1 MDQALWSSVDVSTL
15 LYSLRDPL
23 RGSLCSP
30 AGKTSDPTS
39 LAYQYE
45 TRSYFWGPMGH
56 LKHFGGPKGDLW
68 GTSEALWG
76 EGLGSTYT
84 GARPTHFSTYIFST
98 YNYFNKLDFN
108 MHIFQHIC
116 KSTSAAH
123 FIVFREKR
131 RMARRELF
139 REKWAAKNWRKI
151 AGQNGEKWSE
161 IDLKM
166 ANFQ

>member
-1 MDQALWSSVDVSTL
+1 MIH
-15 LYSLRDPL
+15 SLRDPL

-76 EGLGSTYT
+76 TYGVLQGT
-84 GARPTHFSTYIFST
+84 NGALRGTYGAP
-98 YNYFNKLDFN
+98 
-108 MHIFQHIC
+108 MGH
-116 KSTSAAH
+116 
-123 FIVFREKR
+123 FREP
-131 RMARRELF
+131 MGTSGDHWGTL
-139 REKWAAKNWRKI
+139 
-151 AGQNGEKWSE
+151 
-161 IDLKM
+161 
-166 ANFQ
+166 

>member
-1 MDQALWSSVDVSTL
+1 MQYRAMTACQLYLTM
-15 LYSLRDPL
+15 YSLRDPL

-76 EGLGSTYT
+76 TY
-84 GARPTHFSTYIFST
+84 GALWRT
-98 YNYFNKLDFN
+98 
-108 MHIFQHIC
+108 
-116 KSTSAAH
+116 
-123 FIVFREKR
+123 KR
-131 RMARRELF
+131 RSLGDIQGTFGHLWGTSR
-139 REKWAAKNWRKI
+139 
-151 AGQNGEKWSE
+151 
-161 IDLKM
+161 DL
-166 ANFQ
+166 